1 MTKNPLRRLGCMESQ
16 GSEDAIRAH
25 SFFREI
31 DWDALESRKV
41 KPPFKPR
48 IVNFQYFSFQK
59 SKFQRN
65 KKDVNNFDAD
75 FTKEEPT
82 LTPTEVSVIK
92 SIAQDEF
99 RGFSFVNS
107 EFNRD

>member
-1 MTKNPLRRLGCMESQ
+1 M
-16 GSEDAIRAH
+16 
-25 SFFREI
+25 
-31 DWDALESRKV
+31 
-41 KPPFKPR
+41 
-48 IVNFQYFSFQK
+48 
-59 SKFQRN
+59 
-65 KKDVNNFDAD
+65 NNFDAD